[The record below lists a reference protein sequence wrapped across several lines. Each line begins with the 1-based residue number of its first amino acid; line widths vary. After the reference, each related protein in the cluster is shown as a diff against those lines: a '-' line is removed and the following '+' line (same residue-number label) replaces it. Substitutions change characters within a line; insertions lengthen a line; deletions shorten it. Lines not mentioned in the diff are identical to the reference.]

1 MGKPTGRRGRA
12 EQGRWGGSTLRAWQ
26 GAAHLPRP
34 DGRRSDPPSSAA
46 PCGGLQPGLRHH
58 QGCAAAIFRR
68 AEFFPLHPPFAP
80 TQRRGQLR
88 ADRLTAGPAL
98 PLSLPLPPAQH
109 VGKAVLSPTAPTS
122 PPAGGAGPGV
132 TAEPG
137 CEHGNQGCGS

>member
-1 MGKPTGRRGRA
+1 MAKPTGRRGRA
-12 EQGRWGGSTLRAWQ
+12 EQGRWGGSRLRAWQ